1 MTAEEKWKSI
11 LDAKWSHD
19 TVLVD
24 RIFMAQFIAI
34 LEAENGFECGAC
46 IRKEKRDGINQI
58 VVEFPSGA
66 QISRHHD
73 ADPFAPPLLE
83 YSNIWGETKLKIF
96 PSDKNIRRFLALYWV
111 QLFPFPKETT

>member
-1 MTAEEKWKSI
+1 MEAEEKWLSI
-11 LDAKWSHD
+11 LNTKWSHD

-24 RIFMAQFIAI
+24 RIFMAQFIAV

-58 VVEFPSGA
+58 VVLFPSGA
-66 QISRHHD
+66 RIKRYQD

-83 YSNIWGETKLKIF
+83 YLNFLEETKLKIF
-96 PSDKNIRRFLALYWV
+96 PSNKNMRRFLALYWTE
-111 QLFPFPKETT
+111 LFPKETT